1 MSKRRYAELSNTN
14 YEWNGTNRT
23 LKEWSELLGI
33 DYPTIRMRY
42 VRGKRGHELFS
53 TPLEVEARRM
63 PKAEVRKNIEQRI
76 EVLETKLE
84 KLRSVVLQIAE
95 RLND

>member
-1 MSKRRYAELSNTN
+1 MSKRRYAELSNTT

-53 TPLEVEARRM
+53 PPLDVEARRA
-63 PKAEVRKNIEQRI
+63 PKAEGRVNLVKRVES
-76 EVLETKLE
+76 LETKLE

-95 RLND
+95 RLNA

>member
-1 MSKRRYAELSNTN
+1 MSKRGYAELSNTS

-23 LKEWSELLGI
+23 LKEWSEILGI

-53 TPLEVEARRM
+53 PPLEVEGRRL
-63 PKAEVRKNIEQRI
+63 PKLETRKNIEQRI

-95 RLND
+95 RLNA